1 MYKISID
8 FDRVTYE
15 WDYVSNSVKD
25 STYDC
30 NGIPGSVRE
39 YEVTELTADAL
50 LSALKSS
57 FTEVM
62 GNANDAIQ
70 VLEDYKFS
78 LDRFEDANGNEDS
91 NGAYFVVYEAY
102 VSVIKDGEDV
112 TNLLGELGLYDEHG
126 FYR

>member
-1 MYKISID
+1 MYKIVID
-8 FDRVTYE
+8 FDRVTYD
-15 WDYVSNSVKD
+15 WDYVWNSVKD
-25 STYDC
+25 ETYDS
-30 NGIPGSVRE
+30 NGIPGSVRV
-39 YEVTELTADAL
+39 YEVSDLTADVL

-78 LDRFEDANGNEDS
+78 LDRFEDADGNEDS
-91 NGAYFVVYEAY
+91 NGKYFVVYEAY
-102 VSVIKDGEDV
+102 VSVTRDGEDV
-112 TNLLGELGLYDEHG
+112 TNLLGELSLYDGNG